1 MFPLPRWARSPPRP
15 RAPLRSR
22 LLWRAVL
29 VLSACLVLSV
39 IALRKPLADWVWP
52 DTRIQ
57 QLLQRGDAALSRGQ
71 LSAADGSGARELFTA
86 ALALDS
92 DRSEARAGL
101 ARIGAAAVVQARAA
115 IAAGDA
121 ASAQRALALA
131 NAVEVPQTQIAPV
144 AVRLRGLQARR
155 AGLDALF
162 AQAMA
167 AQQQGRLDGT
177 PDSALPLYQRI
188 LTLAPDRTDALEGRE
203 DALTDLLAQARHAL
217 ARDALSEAAALLAAA
232 RRYDAGHVDLPLT
245 EGHYHRVLEQR
256 RQRAQ
261 ALLRRGRLAPAA
273 RDLTAV
279 LAAEPDDASAQR
291 GRQQVASEYAA
302 QASRQAADF
311 HFDAALQS
319 LQEARILVPDA
330 ASISQVE
337 QAIARARDA
346 ERSPETGLSR
356 GARELRLRALLQ
368 RVADAEMRQ
377 QWMTPSGASAYDAVR
392 AAQALA
398 PRDRR
403 VLQAAARVAP
413 ASQRCFEDE
422 LRNNRLRAAR
432 GCLDAWQA
440 LTSSADALAGA
451 RRRLAQRWIAVGNER
466 LGQED
471 AAFARHAQDQ
481 AQQLDPRLPELA
493 EFTRRVKAV
502 VEQR

>member
-1 MFPLPRWARSPPRP
+1 MLPLPRWARSPRLW
-15 RAPLRSR
+15 APLRSR
-22 LLWRAVL
+22 ALWRVAL
-29 VLSACLVLSV
+29 VLCSCLLLTTIV
-39 IALRKPLADWVWP
+39 LRKPLADWLWP

-71 LSAADGSGARELFTA
+71 LSAADGSGARELFAA

-101 ARIGAAAVVQARAA
+101 ARTGAAAVVQARAA

-121 ASAQRALALA
+121 AGAQRTLALA
-131 NAVEVPQTQIAPV
+131 TALEVPQAQIAPV
-144 AVRLRGLQARR
+144 TLRLRALQARR

-162 AQAMA
+162 AQAVA
-167 AQQQGRLDGT
+167 AQRQGRLDGT

-217 ARDALSEAAALLAAA
+217 ARDALGDAAMLLAAA
-232 RRYDAGHVDLPLT
+232 KRYDAGHADVPLT

-256 RQRAQ
+256 RQRAEG
-261 ALLRRGRLAPAA
+261 LLRRGRLAPAA
-273 RDLTAV
+273 RDFNAV
-279 LAAEPDDASAQR
+279 LAAEPDDAAARR
-291 GRQQVASEYAA
+291 GLDQVASEYAA

-319 LQEARILVPDA
+319 LQEARALVPGA
-330 ASISQVE
+330 ASIAQAE

-346 ERSPETGLSR
+346 QRSPETGLSR
-356 GARELRLRALLQ
+356 GARERRLRALLQ
-368 RVADAEMRQ
+368 RVTAAEAQQ
-377 QWMTPSGASAYDAVR
+377 QWMTPPGASAYDAVR

-398 PRDRR
+398 PRDPR
-403 VLQAAARVAP
+403 VLQAAARVVP

-440 LTSSADALAGA
+440 LTPNGEALIGA
-451 RRRLAQRWIAVGNER
+451 RRRLAQRWIAVGSER

-471 AAFARHAQDQ
+471 AAFARRAQDE
-481 AQQLDPRLPELA
+481 ARQLDPGLPELV

-502 VEQR
+502 AEQR